1 MKKRE
6 GQENAG
12 QVLEEIDTVLEE
24 TGQVQEDPLEETVE
38 VLEEVIEMT
47 DIKEEVPE
55 AQGLEAQEVEVLQDA
70 TITGLIVK
78 ICPVKVILDKA
89 LIELV

>member
-6 GQENAG
+6 DQENAG
-12 QVLEEIDTVLEE
+12 QVLGEIDIVLEE
-24 TGQVQEDPLEETVE
+24 TGQVQEGHREEIAE

-47 DIKEEVPE
+47 DIKGEVPE
-55 AQGLEAQEVEVLQDA
+55 AQGLEAQEEEVLQDA

-89 LIELV
+89 LIE